1 MMELNIE
8 IPQLVLIQ
16 AINSSRV
23 EFSVSLFVFAQH
35 CTCDSED
42 FSFLQHFLHFSE
54 FAPAAWG
61 CLHLD
66 HRCEESCSGEKQNKR
81 PLIYFAHERR
91 QKHCYRISLFFSMG
105 FRYWNFY

>member
-23 EFSVSLFVFAQH
+23 EFSVN

-42 FSFLQHFLHFSE
+42 FSFLQHFLHSSE
-54 FAPAAWG
+54 SAPAAWG

-66 HRCEESCSGEKQNKR
+66 HRCEVSCSGEKQNKR
-81 PLIYFAHERR
+81 PLIYFAHGRR
-91 QKHCYRISLFFSMG
+91 QKRCY
-105 FRYWNFY
+105 